1 MSYVL
6 YYIVST
12 ILYQVLLSSQLLYRK
27 DVSLRDV
34 GVGSHFD
41 LLSRVVYALIEGPLA
56 LQYNC
61 RRCLLAQLRST
72 YVSVGFLQLE
82 CGIAILGFL
91 VGQMQPQLGIRKR
104 FIRSLSGVDRC
115 SLSW

>member
-1 MSYVL
+1 MSLMSYVL

-61 RRCLLAQLRST
+61 RRCLLAQLRYITLFIASAGQWNMLT
-72 YVSVGFLQLE
+72 HAQQLFVASFVSQL
-82 CGIAILGFL
+82 CG
-91 VGQMQPQLGIRKR
+91 
-104 FIRSLSGVDRC
+104 D
-115 SLSW
+115 